1 MFVVIYRVYVKEA
14 KEDEYQ
20 NLWHKVA
27 NYFIEYRGAIGSV
40 LHKTDQGFFLAYS
53 RWPDKQTRDA
63 SWPGENAPSNVLP
76 GDIRQS
82 ILKMRDCVIKDKKL
96 PEITM
101 EVIDDLLF
109 KQVR

>member
-1 MFVVIYRVYVKEA
+1 MFVVIYRVYVKKS

-20 NLWHKVA
+20 KLWRKVA
-27 NYFIEYRGAIGSV
+27 SYFVEYRGAIGSV

-63 SWPGENAPSNVLP
+63 SWPGEDAPSDVLP
-76 GDIRQS
+76 EDIRQS
-82 ILKMRDCVIKDKKL
+82 ILEMKSCVDQENKL

-101 EVIDDLLF
+101 EVVDDLLF
-109 KQVR
+109 NQA